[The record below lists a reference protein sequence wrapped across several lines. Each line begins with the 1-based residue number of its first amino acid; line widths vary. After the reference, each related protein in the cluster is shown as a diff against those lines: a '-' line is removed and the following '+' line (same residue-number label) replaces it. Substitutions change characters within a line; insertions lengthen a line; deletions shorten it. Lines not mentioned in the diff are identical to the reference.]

1 MADKTDGKMPA
12 HAGEFNLDEVVR
24 LKGHHFKIV
33 LVDGYTGKI
42 AMKWITPEE
51 AEVLERSGA
60 AARTTSAG
68 TTGAGAVSEKA
79 AASSRGR

>member
-1 MADKTDGKMPA
+1 MTDKPGNKIPA
-12 HAGEFNLDEVVR
+12 SAGAFNLDEVVR

-51 AEVLERSGA
+51 AAILEAADPA
-60 AARTTSAG
+60 AAPRSSG
-68 TTGAGAVSEKA
+68 TMGAGLAGEGLP
-79 AASSRGR
+79 SSRGR